1 MTSLKSDIVYIHKLK
16 KSFVNKITTPN
27 ISGIPCFLFRIFIE
41 SIRVILIFSQNTLK
55 SVI

>member
-1 MTSLKSDIVYIHKLK
+1 MTRLKSDIVYIHKLK

-41 SIRVILIFSQNTLK
+41 SICVILLFSQNTLK